1 VKTKSLVIDN
11 NKNIY
16 RDFAKKQYV
25 SGANLTEGALT
36 GSYTFIDKD
45 PALVYGATYYYRVR
59 AVFGMPSQYLSVGS
73 PSDLVSKK
81 GTLLF
86 PVGNQWVF
94 RPDAGVTLGKASN
107 PIKGVVP
114 IPTSSTNAFNS
125 YENVFDAIQAGILL
139 NFDFPP
145 ASKTD
150 TVMQQSQK
158 TGWGTL
164 NMLGGQTGA
173 LKAAYPSS
181 DQLIG
186 NFLFNSTTRRLA
198 NQILDKLIAQP
209 SLNNQLSTLWLKS
222 VSVTVNL
229 VLNNPTVKWKLIGIV
244 GGINNLTTNSV
255 QQINNYL
262 ALEST
267 YVAGQPYTGPLPISS
282 SLPGSIT
289 VAQRQDLASFLQIA
303 LSLLSHQVSYLSWYS
318 MTVGDLFPS
327 LMAFLNNLQQ
337 FILALLKA
345 LQTAM
350 AKIAEIIQTLL
361 SKITALEQIV
371 QQIINIINMLQIDIT
386 LGVFVT
392 STGSGGAPQ
401 LAADL
406 QSSTNQPSSEPFS
419 LYSGIVITAG
429 GPGVGIIDGLKFLMG
444 MG

>member
-1 VKTKSLVIDN
+1 
-11 NKNIY
+11 
-16 RDFAKKQYV
+16 
-25 SGANLTEGALT
+25 
-36 GSYTFIDKD
+36 
-45 PALVYGATYYYRVR
+45 
-59 AVFGMPSQYLSVGS
+59 
-73 PSDLVSKK
+73 
-81 GTLLF
+81 
-86 PVGNQWVF
+86 
-94 RPDAGVTLGKASN
+94 
-107 PIKGVVP
+107 
-114 IPTSSTNAFNS
+114 
-125 YENVFDAIQAGILL
+125 
-139 NFDFPP
+139 
-145 ASKTD
+145 
-150 TVMQQSQK
+150 
-158 TGWGTL
+158 
-164 NMLGGQTGA
+164 MLGGQTGA

-350 AKIAEIIQTLL
+350 AEIAEIIQTLL